1 MRRWFLTAVV
11 LTCVAATAQQT
22 VTLTLDR
29 AIERARVSSVSAEA
43 ALNALKASY
52 WEYRSYRA
60 SLLPEFNFEATAP
73 SYAKS
78 YSAYQLDDGS
88 YTFVRNNR
96 LDFAG
101 TLTVDQG
108 IWLTGGSV
116 SLKSSLELYRQL
128 DGNYSNRFMSVPF
141 ALTLTQPVFGVN
153 HLKWSRR
160 IEPVRYLEAQAGFLE
175 ATEQVAMNTITSF
188 FNLLSAMESVN
199 IARQNLENAARLLE
213 VAKAKREMGQISKN
227 DLLSLELNRLQAES
241 DLTDA
246 GSQMRSSMFKLSTF
260 LGYPEDTEIVPVMPG
275 EVPAVDV
282 TYGDVLE
289 KALDNNA
296 FSKNIRRRQ
305 LEADYE
311 VAKAKGNLREIS
323 LFAQVGYTGTS
334 NRFKEAYDRLKDNQI
349 VEVGMKIPL
358 IDWGRR
364 RGKVRVAEN
373 NRRLTQSRLRQES
386 LEFNQDLFILVE
398 RFNNQRQQVAIA
410 MTADTIAERRYQT
423 NVETFMRGRIST
435 LDLNDSRVTKDQT
448 RLEYISELYRYWF
461 YFYQIRSLTLFD
473 YVAGHRLEFDLNELV
488 KR

>member
-1 MRRWFLTAVV
+1 
-11 LTCVAATAQQT
+11 
-22 VTLTLDR
+22 
-29 AIERARVSSVSAEA
+29 
-43 ALNALKASY
+43 
-52 WEYRSYRA
+52 
-60 SLLPEFNFEATAP
+60 
-73 SYAKS
+73 
-78 YSAYQLDDGS
+78 
-88 YTFVRNNR
+88 
-96 LDFAG
+96 
-101 TLTVDQG
+101 
-108 IWLTGGSV
+108 
-116 SLKSSLELYRQL
+116 
-128 DGNYSNRFMSVPF
+128 
-141 ALTLTQPVFGVN
+141 
-153 HLKWSRR
+153 
-160 IEPVRYLEAQAGFLE
+160 
-175 ATEQVAMNTITSF
+175 
-188 FNLLSAMESVN
+188 
-199 IARQNLENAARLLE
+199 
-213 VAKAKREMGQISKN
+213 
-227 DLLSLELNRLQAES
+227 
-241 DLTDA
+241 
-246 GSQMRSSMFKLSTF
+246 MRSSMFKLSTF